1 MTEEFFIYRQQ
12 NYFRLANADGKVW
25 LMPWR
30 NTATGLELYQPSGW
44 KGKMV
49 KRLLPLF
56 SWIPFLLRFLH
67 IDVVKID
74 ISPEI
79 KSEIEKVFG
88 VKTFLFSVFMG
99 TPCSHQKVTI
109 QVYTKEGDILG
120 YCKVTDNP
128 EVWTNFQKEY
138 RFLNELR
145 AKGINEIP
153 EGLSCQEIKKGEY
166 LFIQSTVKT
175 RHSQYPHE
183 WSEVHNQFMREL
195 YDKTCQE
202 MAYEQTDFYRQIKVL
217 EERLGWLGSMRPIIE
232 EAIKYVNALFQ
243 GKEISV
249 SAYHADFTP
258 WNMFVE
264 NSRLFVFDWEYA
276 LMTCPPGL
284 DKYHFFVQ
292 TEIFEKRHGIE
303 EIWQSFLRS
312 SLDKQSFLEYLLLN
326 MSIYIERESKETI
339 RLQYRSFELWTTLI
353 DHTFKQII
361 DI

>member
-1 MTEEFFIYRQQ
+1 MRDFLVEGALCYYR
-12 NYFRLANADGKVW
+12 LCNADAKIWFIPRKG
-25 LMPWR
+25 
-30 NTATGLELYQPSGW
+30 TSAGLELYQPSGW
-44 KGKMV
+44 KGKIV

-88 VKTFLFSVFMG
+88 IKTFLFSVFMG

-138 RFLNELR
+138 RLLNFFYD
-145 AKGINEIP
+145 KGINGIP
-153 EGLSCQEIKKGEY
+153 KGLSCKELKSGEF

-175 RHSQYPHE
+175 RQSQFPHE

-202 MAYEQTDFYRQIKVL
+202 MSYEQTDFYRQIKVL

-232 EAIKYVNALFQ
+232 EAIENVDSLFH

-264 NSRLFVFDWEYA
+264 DERLFVFAWEYA
-276 LMTCPPGL
+276 QMPCPAGL

-303 EIWQSFLRS
+303 EIWQSFLQT

-326 MSIYIERESKETI
+326 MAIYISRENEISIKH
-339 RLQYRSFELWTTLI
+339 QYDNFELWTNLI
-353 DHTFKQII
+353 DKILKSA
-361 DI
+361 